1 MLIFWKAWQ
10 AFAFQ
15 GLLMVTKGDGEGT
28 KILHNNTNITKKNLE
43 VVIIGFIVIIILCE
57 VEINHEKSYLR
68 CCLLLINSVL
78 ITNSWFQVKVDL

>member
-28 KILHNNTNITKKNLE
+28 KILHNNTNITKKKLE
-43 VVIIGFIVIIILCE
+43 VVIFGIYCYHHIM
-57 VEINHEKSYLR
+57 
-68 CCLLLINSVL
+68 
-78 ITNSWFQVKVDL
+78 